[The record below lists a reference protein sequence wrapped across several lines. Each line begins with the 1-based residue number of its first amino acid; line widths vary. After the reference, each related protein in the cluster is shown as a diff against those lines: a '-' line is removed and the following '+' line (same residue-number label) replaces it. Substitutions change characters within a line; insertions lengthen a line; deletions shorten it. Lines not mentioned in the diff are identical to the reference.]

1 MQATMPEMAQPS
13 SAQATNAQAAPAMDE
28 AQVREYFKQAVR
40 DLIREEPELLRD
52 VVEDIVGRMAMED
65 HALGLAMQQ
74 AESAPDAGETVSHE
88 EIQRILR
95 GEHLDEPIENEHYS
109 QAKAA

>member
-1 MQATMPEMAQPS
+1 MQATMQTTSQP
-13 SAQATNAQAAPAMDE
+13 ATTQPMAMDE

-40 DLIREEPELLRD
+40 DLIREEPELLRE
-52 VVEDIVGRMAMED
+52 VVEDIVDRMAMED
-65 HALGLAMQQ
+65 HALELVMQE
-74 AESAPDAGETVSHE
+74 AGSASDAGEVVSPE

-95 GEHLDEPIENEHYS
+95 GEHLEEPVENERFS